1 MIPIVSIA
9 RQEGALTSH
18 LRDYGGELN
27 MPPVNVPRRMQLF
40 EIWIRTLPNAQ
51 APFALRAALREL
63 QLLVDE
69 GLNLSDAEAGRDSR
83 GRSHH
88 RSLAVEARR
97 RAHDDYPRRR
107 SVRTLAT
114 QRMQSPDHSLT

>member
-1 MIPIVSIA
+1 M
-9 RQEGALTSH
+9 RSH
-18 LRDYGGELN
+18 G
-27 MPPVNVPRRMQLF
+27 F
-40 EIWIRTLPNAQ
+40 RTLPNAH

-63 QLLVDE
+63 QLHVDE
-69 GLNLSDAEAGRDSR
+69 GLTTEEFELTRTFLRKYSPHFAETTAARLGYAVDLSDAEAGRDSR